1 MSSAKSKNV
10 VVLLNGIDI
19 SQFCDSSETHEKP
32 DIVDRTG
39 YGKKSHVKEGTL
51 LDGSG
56 SIGGWYDTSKSI
68 GPRAVIKPII
78 GLTVPYIWRPEG
90 TGSGLAQD
98 SVQVVVGEY
107 VQTAP
112 IADIVRWTLALEY
125 SDDVDSTVQ
134 P

>member
-1 MSSAKSKNV
+1 MSSAKAKEL
-10 VVLLNGIDI
+10 VVLLAGSDI
-19 SQFCDSSETHEKP
+19 SQFCDANEHHVKP

-39 YGKKSHVKEGTL
+39 YGKDAHVKEGTL

-56 SIGGWYDTSKSI
+56 SIGGWYDTGKST
-68 GPRAVIKPII
+68 GPRAVITPIV
-78 GLTVPYIWRPEG
+78 GQTVAYVRRPEG

-107 VQTAP
+107 VETAP
-112 IADIVRWTLALEY
+112 IGDIVRWTLALEY
-125 SDDVDSTVQ
+125 SDDIDSSVQ